1 MGEFFSQFGISWKLL
16 LSQLINFAL
25 ILIVLRVFVYKP
37 LLKVLD
43 ERKEKIKN
51 GMMKAEECDIRL
63 KEVDTMAKNKLKE
76 ADEKCIAL
84 ISQTDEI
91 KKRLETEVLLKVKQK
106 EEELIK
112 KAEGLAENQKK
123 EMYEKLKKEATG
135 IIRFAIAKAIDAEP
149 EQVDEKLIK
158 KTLLVLKERDELYS

>member
-1 MGEFFSQFGISWKLL
+1 MGEFFSQFGISWTLL
-16 LSQLINFAL
+16 LSQLINFGL

-37 LLKVLD
+37 LLKVLE
-43 ERKEKIKN
+43 ERKEKIKS
-51 GMMKAEECDIRL
+51 GIIKAEECDIRL
-63 KEVDTMAKNKLKE
+63 KEVDILAKNKLKE

-84 ISQTDEI
+84 ISQTDDKKKLLEAEI
-91 KKRLETEVLLKVKQK
+91 LLKVKQK

-123 EMYEKLKKEATG
+123 EMYEKLKKEAGG

-149 EQVDEKLIK
+149 EQIDERLIK
-158 KTLLVLKERDELYS
+158 KTLDTLTKSFS